1 MSPAFECYK
10 LKILL
15 VVLILAVGFLNDDRL
30 LASVNVHSGHTINK
44 PQQAR
49 VQDLS
54 GIADVSGSDSLKYQP
69 SQAESLFLNSG
80 QQLGYHLQSPM
91 PDGCSL
97 WTNQT
102 VAGKHHGALQQFR
115 LELKEYS
122 TLLASFDPKI
132 RDLRH
137 SMDEHD
143 NKDICN
149 TLELHPDG
157 LAGIFPSGVLSSL
170 PGGAGYVEPLLP
182 PLRHPD
188 VCFAGEKRQ
197 AVILN
202 MGYLIHDFAS
212 LCRHKL
218 HKHGR
223 TVFFDLGASLDFHD
237 AKGKLSP
244 AIYITQTYQKFG
256 FHFDH
261 IYAYEVTPKSP
272 TLVYQQVPDELKA
285 AYHWYNVGVSANHT
299 SSANPFK
306 LLLENF
312 DENDFVVVKLD
323 IDTSAI
329 EIPLAQMLLHD
340 KRLHKLVD
348 CFYFEH
354 HVFLKQL
361 APNWKLSMNG
371 TLQESLELFAA
382 LRQKGIAAHYWP

>member
-1 MSPAFECYK
+1 ME
-10 LKILL
+10 
-15 VVLILAVGFLNDDRL
+15 
-30 LASVNVHSGHTINK
+30 
-44 PQQAR
+44 
-49 VQDLS
+49 
-54 GIADVSGSDSLKYQP
+54 YQP
-69 SQAESLFLNSG
+69 SEVEFFFLNYS
-80 QQLGYHLQSPM
+80 QQLGDHLQSPLA
-91 PDGCSL
+91 DGCSL

-102 VAGKHHGALQQFR
+102 VAGKHYGALQQFH
-115 LELKEYS
+115 LELKKYS
-122 TLLASFDPKI
+122 TLLASFNHTI

-137 SMDEHD
+137 YMGEHD

-157 LAGIFPSGVLSSL
+157 LAGLFPSGVLSSL
-170 PGGAGYVEPLLP
+170 PGGAGYLEPLLP

-188 VCFAGEKRQ
+188 FCFATRRRRQ
-197 AVILN
+197 LAVLFN
-202 MGYLIHDFAS
+202 LGYLIHDFAS
-212 LCRHKL
+212 LCRRKL

-223 TVFFDLGASLDFHD
+223 TVFFDLGASLDFHT
-237 AKGKLSP
+237 KRGELSP

-261 IYAYEVTPKSP
+261 IYAYEMVPKNA

-306 LLLENF
+306 MMLENF
-312 DENDFVVVKLD
+312 DENDFVVVKMD
-323 IDTSAI
+323 IDSSAI
-329 EIPLAQMLLHD
+329 EIPLVQMLLQD
-340 KRLHKLVD
+340 ERLHKLVD

-354 HVFLKQL
+354 HVFMKQL
-361 APNWKLSMNG
+361 APWWGHTMKG